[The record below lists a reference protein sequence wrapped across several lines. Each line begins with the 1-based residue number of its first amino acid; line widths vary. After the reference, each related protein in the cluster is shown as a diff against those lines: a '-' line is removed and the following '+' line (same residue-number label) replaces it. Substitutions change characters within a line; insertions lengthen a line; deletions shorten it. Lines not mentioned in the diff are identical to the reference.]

1 LEVKVNT
8 VVYNVPKIHC
18 DHCLH
23 TIETE
28 LGELQGVEA
37 VKASLGD
44 QKVMVRFGE
53 PANEEQIKSTLAEID
68 YPVLA

>member
-1 LEVKVNT
+1 MNT
-8 VVYNVPKIHC
+8 VVYNIPKIHC

-28 LGELQGVEA
+28 LGDLPGVEA

-44 QKVMVRFGE
+44 KKVMIRFSD
-53 PANEEQIKSTLAEID
+53 PASEEKLKSVLADIE

>member
-1 LEVKVNT
+1 MNT
-8 VVYNVPKIHC
+8 VVYNIPKIHC

-28 LGELQGVEA
+28 LSELPGVEA

-44 QKVMVRFGE
+44 KKVMVRFNE
-53 PANEEQIKSTLAEID
+53 PTTEDKLKSVLAEID
-68 YPVLA
+68 YPVIA

>member
-1 LEVKVNT
+1 MNT

-28 LGELQGVEA
+28 LGELPGVEA

-44 QKVMVRFGE
+44 KKVMIRFSD
-53 PANEEQIKSTLAEID
+53 PASEEKLKSVLAEIE
-68 YPVLA
+68 YPVIA

>member
-1 LEVKVNT
+1 MNT
-8 VVYNVPKIHC
+8 VVYNIPKIHC

-28 LGELQGVEA
+28 LSELPGVEA

-44 QKVMVRFGE
+44 KKVMVRFNE
-53 PANEEQIKSTLAEID
+53 PTTEDKLKSTLAEID
-68 YPVLA
+68 YPVIA